1 MLARQR
7 VVYASSTTEEVH
19 TAGERDRGCF
29 LTALRIA
36 LQEAD
41 GHELQKLRNVR
52 PIFDGL
58 DYVYS
63 SIDDSLS
70 GLRNGNL
77 YDPELRR
84 IVDSAWILRT
94 DDQEV
99 VTVRLEAMHSA
110 QLDKLRLQVTRATV
124 KMLHTLIAKEEEE
137 EEEKKIRDCL

>member
-1 MLARQR
+1 M
-7 VVYASSTTEEVH
+7 
-19 TAGERDRGCF
+19 
-29 LTALRIA
+29 
-36 LQEAD
+36 
-41 GHELQKLRNVR
+41 R

-63 SIDDSLS
+63 SIDDSLHEKCWVLS

-77 YDPELRR
+77 YDPELRG

-110 QLDKLRLQVTRATV
+110 QLDKLRQQVTRATV
-124 KMLHTLIAKEEEE
+124 KMLHSLIAKEEEE
-137 EEEKKIRDCL
+137 EEEVRDCLG